1 MYSFGLDRVGNE
13 RGGNVANLRLALLT
27 LALASTLLLFLCV
40 QATAQALRDPQSDL
54 AAPFVRRPLTCS
66 EPQKLLVAKPFV
78 ERAKLKVRLYNLLRE
93 SLYDDA
99 KGIVNIGREREIKDL
114 ASKLENGKPTLTAGT
129 DSPTDTGR

>member
-1 MYSFGLDRVGNE
+1 MYSFGLDGVGNE
-13 RGGNVANLRLALLT
+13 RGGNVANLRFALLT
-27 LALASTLLLFLCV
+27 LALASSLLCV

-54 AAPFVRRPLTCS
+54 AAPFVGRPLTCS

-114 ASKLENGKPTLTAGT
+114 ASKLKNGKPMLTAGP
-129 DSPTDTGR
+129 DSPTGTGR